1 MAPPLWRGVHC
12 IPRLASGR
20 SVVLSAVQC
29 RSCASSA
36 GDGSPAPVS
45 PKIEALV
52 EQISALTLL
61 EAAELTDALKERLGI
76 SSAMM
81 MPAAGGGGPAAGAA
95 APAEEEEAAPAKT
108 VFTVR
113 LEKFEASSKIKLIKE
128 VRAIAGLG
136 LKESKELVENLPK
149 DVKVDVKE
157 EEANELKV
165 PCPPLP
171 LHSFRAV
178 RLTPARRMCAGE
190 ARGGGRYSRHRLRRA
205 RGRASVTAPRAR
217 AAPPDGDRRHSAAR
231 RGGRVYAVP
240 DVGARPAQRDAARA
254 ASAFRYE

>member
-1 MAPPLWRGVHC
+1 MTAARLVAMRGALHGGRGLRGVAPALWRGVHC

-36 GDGSPAPVS
+36 GDGSPAPAS

-165 PCPPLP
+165 PYPPP
-171 LHSFRAV
+171 CRSIRFGA
-178 RLTPARRMCAGE
+178 CA
-190 ARGGGRYSRHRLRRA
+190 SR
-205 RGRASVTAPRAR
+205 
-217 AAPPDGDRRHSAAR
+217 
-231 RGGRVYAVP
+231 
-240 DVGARPAQRDAARA
+240 RPAPCAQEKLEAAGGTVVID
-254 ASAFRYE
+254 